1 MEGPRIYNLFPLL
14 AGPLPRWRPH
24 LERATAMGFTWI
36 FTNPFHQSGFS
47 GSLYSVKDYYAIDPR
62 LLEPSVPPMDQLRA
76 MLRDANRLGLQVMM
90 DLVVNHTAF
99 DSRLVETHPDWFRR
113 DADGRIAHPGAM
125 DGQRVVVWR
134 DLAEVNNADS
144 PDREALWAFWRK
156 LALYYAEMGF
166 TGFRC
171 DAAYQVPDALWRE
184 LIGAVKREHPGML
197 FFGETLGCTPEQ
209 LLVTAAAG
217 FDFIFNSS
225 KWWNF
230 RDAWCLEQYAA
241 TAAAI
246 PSVSFPESH
255 DTPRLAQE
263 LEGERAAVLL
273 RYAFAAVFSTG
284 VMMPMGF
291 EFGFRK
297 RLHVVE
303 TTPEN
308 WETPQWDLTASIA
321 AVNRTKAAFRPL
333 NEEGPIQPVELGS
346 PRLFGFRKQTQDGQ
360 EEVLAILNL
369 DREAPLRFAV
379 PPGALRGTR
388 LVATKPCE
396 ATCTPLADSGQME
409 VPPSGSLIVSS
420 AEAAGRLV
428 VPDGRKPDQPAAPA
442 GREVR
447 PARSWGDAQEEGRR
461 R

>member
-1 MEGPRIYNLFPLL
+1 
-14 AGPLPRWRPH
+14 
-24 LERATAMGFTWI
+24 
-36 FTNPFHQSGFS
+36 
-47 GSLYSVKDYYAIDPR
+47 VKDYYAIDAR
-62 LLEPSVPPMDQLRA
+62 LVEPAVPPLDQLRA
-76 MLRDANRLGLQVMM
+76 MLREANRLGLEVMM

-99 DSRLVETHPDWFRR
+99 DSPLVEAHPEWFRR

-134 DLAEVNNADS
+134 DLAEVDNAGS

-156 LALYYAEMGF
+156 LALQYAGMGF
-166 TGFRC
+166 RGFRC

-197 FFGETLGCTPEQ
+197 FFGETLGCSPEQ

-241 TAAAI
+241 TAPLV
-246 PSVSFPESH
+246 PSISFPESH
-255 DTPRLAQE
+255 DTPRLAEE
-263 LEGERAAVLL
+263 LNGDRMAVLQ
-273 RYAFAAVFSTG
+273 RYAFAAMFSTG

-291 EFGFRK
+291 EYGFRR

-303 TTPEN
+303 TTPGD
-308 WETPQWDLTASIA
+308 WEAPQWDLTAPIA
-321 AVNRTKAAFRPL
+321 AINRTKAAFRPF

-346 PRLFGFRKQTQDGQ
+346 PRLFGFRKQTRDGQ
-360 EEVLAILNL
+360 EEVLVILNL
-369 DREAPLRFAV
+369 DREAPVGFRL

-388 LVATKPCE
+388 LVTTDPCE
-396 ATCTPLADSGQME
+396 AACCPLPGSGQME
-409 VPPSGSLIVSS
+409 LPPSGSRIVSCV
-420 AEAAGRLV
+420 EAAARLAL
-428 VPDGRKPDQPAAPA
+428 PDGRKPDQPVAPA
-442 GREVR
+442 DREIR
-447 PARSWGDAQEEGRR
+447 PAGARTDVQEEGRR